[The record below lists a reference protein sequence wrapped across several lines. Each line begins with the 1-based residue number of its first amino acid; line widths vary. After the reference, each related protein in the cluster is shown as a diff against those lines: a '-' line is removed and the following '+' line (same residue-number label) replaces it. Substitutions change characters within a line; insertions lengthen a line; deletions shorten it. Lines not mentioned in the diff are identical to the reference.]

1 MESTTS
7 PSQQL
12 SKSLPKDP
20 DDFDQSIDI
29 IRRPTQL
36 WVLSLVSVGALSFV
50 WSIFGSIK
58 IEETS
63 PSIFVPTGSVAF
75 ARSKA
80 SLGVVETIDVEIGQS
95 VKKGEI
101 VATLQVPAG
110 LSEVENA
117 LDSLKFQENI
127 EEQKLQSEISRL
139 NNEIEMTRKLIEV
152 FTARLAEAKLL
163 SDKKIIAKDQ
173 YNSMLEKKLSLDAKY
188 DSLKAQ
194 LRQATFRKE
203 ETIAQKSQFHDSATD
218 RLDLQKYVRSPY
230 TGTVI
235 AFSTRIGESL
245 QNGSPVV
252 QVAKYGSTKE
262 LSHIAYFPV
271 AKGKKI
277 RVGMPAS
284 VTPSTVSREEYG
296 GIKGEV
302 LSVSP
307 YPISVERIRAVVG
320 DEATV
325 EQLRQGP
332 VLEVK
337 VALIPSPS
345 TPTGYSWTSGN
356 GPEITISPGLSATT
370 YVSTEIKRP
379 ISFAL
384 PWVKNQ
390 VLGKPVDEINKKK

>member
-1 MESTTS
+1 MESSTS

-139 NNEIEMTRKLIEV
+139 NNEIEMTRKLI
-152 FTARLAEAKLL
+152 
-163 SDKKIIAKDQ
+163 Q
-173 YNSMLEKKLSLDAKY
+173 
-188 DSLKAQ
+188 
-194 LRQATFRKE
+194 
-203 ETIAQKSQFHDSATD
+203 
-218 RLDLQKYVRSPY
+218 
-230 TGTVI
+230 
-235 AFSTRIGESL
+235 
-245 QNGSPVV
+245 PV
-252 QVAKYGSTKE
+252 
-262 LSHIAYFPV
+262 
-271 AKGKKI
+271 
-277 RVGMPAS
+277 
-284 VTPSTVSREEYG
+284 
-296 GIKGEV
+296 
-302 LSVSP
+302 
-307 YPISVERIRAVVG
+307 
-320 DEATV
+320 
-325 EQLRQGP
+325 
-332 VLEVK
+332 
-337 VALIPSPS
+337 
-345 TPTGYSWTSGN
+345 
-356 GPEITISPGLSATT
+356 
-370 YVSTEIKRP
+370 
-379 ISFAL
+379 
-384 PWVKNQ
+384 
-390 VLGKPVDEINKKK
+390 